1 MSDKPVIVAICGKS
15 ATGKDTLAKLLY
27 NDLVKQGIAANLTI
41 SDTTREPRDNEQ
53 NGKDYNFLDKVS
65 FLTKAIN
72 KEYLEYTKF
81 RGWYYGTPKS
91 AIQKEAV
98 NIGVFNVQ
106 GLRSLLDYK
115 KDYKIVIVYLE
126 ANLKLRLKRSYE
138 REHKWK
144 FEFLRRAW
152 VDHRDFEN
160 IKNLLK
166 KFNYRIYMEAEYYNT
181 INLQLQKVEDY
192 LEMMELCKW

>member
-1 MSDKPVIVAICGKS
+1 MSDKPTIVAICGKS

-27 NDLVKQGIAANLTI
+27 NDLTRQGIAANLII
-41 SDTTREPRDNEQ
+41 SDTTREPRDNEK

-91 AIQKEAV
+91 AIQESAI

-106 GLRSLLDYK
+106 GLRSLLNYIS
-115 KDYKIVIVYLE
+115 DYKILVVYLE
-126 ANLKLRLKRSYE
+126 TDLKTRLKRSYE

-144 FEFLRRAW
+144 LEFFRRAW
-152 VDHRDFEN
+152 VDRRDFEG
-160 IKNLLK
+160 IQDLLWKFKNH
-166 KFNYRIYMEAEYYNT
+166 IYCDSYFT
-181 INLQLQKVEDY
+181 VNLQLKKVEDR
-192 LEMMELCKW
+192 LKMAME

>member
-1 MSDKPVIVAICGKS
+1 MSKPVIVAICGKS

-27 NDLVKQGIAANLTI
+27 NDLNRQGIAANLII
-41 SDTTREPRDNEQ
+41 SDTTRELRDNETK
-53 NGKDYNFLDKVS
+53 GVDYNFLDKIT
-65 FLTKAIN
+65 FLQKAIN

-91 AIQKEAV
+91 AIKENKI

-106 GLRSLLDYK
+106 GLRSLLEYK
-115 KDYKIVIVYLE
+115 KDYRIVVVYLE
-126 ANLKLRLKRSYE
+126 ANLKTRLQRSHD

-144 FEFLRRAW
+144 IEFFRRAW

-160 IKNLLK
+160 INNLVWS
-166 KFNYRIYMEAEYYNT
+166 FNHHI
-181 INLQLQKVEDY
+181 QLDEFETLNNKLLRVEKY
-192 LEMMELCKW
+192 LEMVM